1 VHPQLDFVHLP
12 WADNPKVLG
21 CGICTPIFWMSPVAG
36 DVQKSRAD
44 HEMAFWGAIMPS
56 TKWTKSSKGEVVII
70 PKALFE
76 RLTHTLAFAA

>member
-1 VHPQLDFVHLP
+1 
-12 WADNPKVLG
+12 
-21 CGICTPIFWMSPVAG
+21 
-36 DVQKSRAD
+36 
-44 HEMAFWGAIMPS
+44 MAFWGAIMPS